1 MSNKFKILSII
12 PARGGSKGIPKKNIY
27 PLCGKPLMVY
37 TIEAAKG
44 SKYISRTILSSDSHD
59 IIDIA
64 YKYGVE
70 VPFIRP
76 KELAE
81 ENTPTLPVIQHAVE
95 WLKENED
102 YIPDYIILLQPT
114 SPLRTSRHIDEA
126 LEKLIYSDADSIVSV
141 VKVPHQYNPY
151 SIMEMK
157 DGFLKPFLEYDELK
171 NIRQLKPTFYAR
183 NGAAIYAFT
192 YECLMKRNSIY
203 GDKILA
209 YEMSREESIDIDDL
223 LDLTI
228 CEMLLEDRFK
238 KISGN

>member
-1 MSNKFKILSII
+1 MNVLSII

-27 PLCGKPLMVY
+27 PLCGKPLIAW

-44 SKYISRTILSSDSHD
+44 SKYISRTILSSDSSE
-59 IIDIA
+59 IIKVA
-64 YKYGVE
+64 GRYGVE
-70 VPFIRP
+70 APFVRP
-76 KELAE
+76 NELAKDD
-81 ENTPTLPVIQHAVE
+81 TPALPVIQHTVN
-95 WLKENED
+95 WLKVNED
-102 YIPDYIILLQPT
+102 YIPDYIVLLQPT

-126 LEKLIYSDADSIVSV
+126 LEKLINSDADSIVSV
-141 VKVPHQYNPY
+141 VKAPHQFNPH

-157 DGFLKPFLEYDELK
+157 NGFLKPFLKYDERK
-171 NIRQLKPTFYAR
+171 NIRQLKPVFYAR

-192 YECLMKRNSIY
+192 YECLMKKNSIY

-228 CEMLLEDRFK
+228 CEMLLK
-238 KISGN
+238 N